1 MKALSSSMT
10 DIGRQFIARWE
21 STDADAF
28 ADMFSENGEYVDTA
42 FGLLRRGRDFM
53 RNHHRLWHR
62 AISDFHITEE
72 RIITGETD
80 IVVLAICEGIFDGES
95 LGGGII
101 VATGKHFRARL
112 CIVLAIDESGKIAR
126 ATDYYDRSLMPE
138 GHKAPMRD
146 LDAI

>member
-1 MKALSSSMT
+1 MNAIPKSL
-10 DIGRQFIARWE
+10 DEVGRQFIARWE
-21 STDADAF
+21 SPDAEAF
-28 ADMFSENGEYVDTA
+28 ADMFGENGEYVDTA

-62 AISDFHITEE
+62 AISDLRITEE
-72 RIITGETD
+72 RIITGATD

-95 LGGGII
+95 LGGGIV

-112 CIVLAIDESGKIAR
+112 CIVLAIDEHGKIAR

-138 GHKAPMRD
+138 GHRAPMRD